1 LKRKYASTDWRC
13 ICLIFNLLTMTVK
26 FKVIEKGQPGVAG
39 GGEKKFYAS
48 PVMSGDLTLAGL
60 TRKIEK
66 ISTVSGA
73 DIRAV
78 LYAMVDVMR
87 DSLADGQIVR
97 LGEMGSLRV
106 SISSEG
112 KENADEVNAKAI
124 KNAKVIFTPGKDIK
138 DMLATLN
145 YTKEA

>member
-1 LKRKYASTDWRC
+1 
-13 ICLIFNLLTMTVK
+13 MTVK

-48 PVMSGDLTLAGL
+48 PVMSGELTLAGL
-60 TRKIEK
+60 TRSIEK

-112 KENADEVNAKAI
+112 KANADEVNAKAI
-124 KNAKVIFTPGKDIK
+124 KNAKVIF
-138 DMLATLN
+138 N
-145 YTKEA
+145 SR